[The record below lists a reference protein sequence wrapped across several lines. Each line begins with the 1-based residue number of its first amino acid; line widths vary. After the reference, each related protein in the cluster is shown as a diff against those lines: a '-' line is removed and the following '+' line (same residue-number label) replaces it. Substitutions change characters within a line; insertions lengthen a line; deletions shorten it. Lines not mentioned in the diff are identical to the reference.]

1 MNNIDNNIPE
11 KLTINLVYAN
21 TFALLFIIPIFIL
34 FGLPYILIWNDQFT
48 IQYIKENLPKAT
60 NEWIYIQGFLFI
72 AVMFLGIV
80 LHELIHGITWAYF
93 ANKGFKSIKFG
104 VLWKMV
110 TPYCHCIEPLTVK
123 HYILGAV
130 MPAII
135 LGIIPSI
142 IAIAI
147 GSLGLILFGT
157 FFTLAAGGDFL
168 MINILRKEKFDSLV
182 QDHPSEIGC
191 YIYRKGNRA

>member
-1 MNNIDNNIPE
+1 MNNIDNNIRE

-34 FGLPYILIWNDQFT
+34 FGLPYFLIWNDQFT

-72 AVMFLGIV
+72 AVLFLGIV

-93 ANKGFKSIKFG
+93 ASKGFKSIKFG

-110 TPYCHCIEPLTVK
+110 TPYCHCIEPLIVK

-147 GSLGLILFGT
+147 GSHGLIIFGT

-168 MINILRKEKFDSLV
+168 MINILRKEKIDSLV

-191 YIYRKGNRA
+191 YIYRKGAEK